1 MPNSTPNSRFNA
13 TIINIHS
20 PNDEIH
26 YPNEND
32 SFRRT
37 SNASRQQQQQ
47 QQQQPPKP
55 SPKVEEY
62 RKMIQ
67 HIIGKIL
74 KRKRPPTALFHLS
87 ELCRTTQV
95 TDQFENDDTIDLLI
109 QLRSALMV
117 CHQVGLSAQVLM
129 QGYIG

>member
-1 MPNSTPNSRFNA
+1 MPSNTPSARFNA

-26 YPNEND
+26 SVSHDE

-37 SNASRQQQQQ
+37 SNASSNNASAR
-47 QQQQPPKP
+47 QPPKP

-67 HIIGKIL
+67 HIVGKIL
-74 KRKRPPTALFHLS
+74 KRKRPPTALSHLS
-87 ELCRTTQV
+87 ELCRTTHV
-95 TDQFENDDTIDLLI
+95 ADHIENDDTIDLLI
-109 QLRSALMV
+109 QLRSALIV

-129 QGYIG
+129 QG